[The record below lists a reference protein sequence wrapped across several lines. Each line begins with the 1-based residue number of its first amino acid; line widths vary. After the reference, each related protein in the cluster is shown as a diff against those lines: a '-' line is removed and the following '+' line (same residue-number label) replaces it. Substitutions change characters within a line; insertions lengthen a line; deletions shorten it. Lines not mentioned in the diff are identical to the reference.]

1 MGIKIAE
8 KTVGNYM
15 REMGIKARYIKPFT
29 KTTVDPDFD
38 NNLKNLLNEQFNP
51 EKPNAIWCSD
61 ITYIYTKEGFVYLT
75 SIMDLFSRRIIAWR
89 LSETLEAKWVVECVL
104 EAKKLRR
111 TTQPWFFTPI
121 EGPSM
126 SVEVTLKL

>member
-15 REMGIKARYIKPFT
+15 REMGIKARYIKPFI
-29 KTTVDPDFD
+29 KTTIDPDFD
-38 NNLKNLLNEQFNP
+38 NNLKNLLQEQFNP

-89 LSETLEAKWVVECVL
+89 LSETLEAKMGSRVC
-104 EAKKLRR
+104 
-111 TTQPWFFTPI
+111 
-121 EGPSM
+121 S
-126 SVEVTLKL
+126 